1 MTAAQFRSIALSL
14 PETEER
20 AHMNH
25 PDFRVGS
32 KIFATLG
39 YPSAGW
45 AMVKLTPMQQQLY
58 TIAHPDAFL
67 PIKGAWGR
75 RGATNVRLSAVG
87 ARIARQALT
96 DAWNTVSGKAGRQ
109 EGRTAEVQGRR
120 AGRRK

>member
-1 MTAAQFRSIALSL
+1 VTAADFRSIALSL
-14 PETEER
+14 PEAEER

-25 PDFRVGS
+25 PDFRVGG

-45 AMVKLTPMQQQLY
+45 AMVKLTPAQQQLY

-75 RGATNVRLSAVG
+75 RGATNVRLRAAGV
-87 ARIARQALT
+87 RIARQALT
-96 DAWNTVSGKAGRQ
+96 DAWRNTAPKRLAAG
-109 EGRTAEVQGRR
+109 
-120 AGRRK
+120 